1 MMSDLTQLRDHAQRM
16 AKSDHVDD
24 CERIHRITKLISSRY
39 YESTFDVTL
48 SCPSEAGHDP
58 HSWVTHSGREFAC
71 PGLCGGCMTERERK
85 LWHQIADEIG
95 EHFNR
100 PAEADQGA
108 LPL

>member
-1 MMSDLTQLRDHAQRM
+1 MSDLTQLRDHAQRM

-24 CERIHRITKLISSRY
+24 CERIHRITKLISPRY
-39 YESTFDVTL
+39 FEGTYDATL
-48 SCPSEAGHDP
+48 SCSSTSGHDP
-58 HSWVTHSGREFAC
+58 HTWHSAGYIEYDC

-85 LWHQIADEIG
+85 LWRQIADEIG
-95 EHFNR
+95 EHLDR